1 MALHL
6 KFTAVATLAAVIV
19 AACQP
24 TPCDQAPPG
33 DQVGAANAMADC
45 LNTLEVTP
53 VAQMPKTG
61 GATYIGFAT
70 GSIDTSPT
78 ATDSL
83 IGTARLTAS
92 FAANSTS
99 VTGKLKNFSSGK
111 GVTITGSL
119 DVNASTPALFGS
131 NILSGN
137 ITNSITNP
145 LTYGGQLATFT
156 VPVWGGYSG
165 TSAEGIALVNTQD
178 LSGKTTGVVT
188 LPNFTG
194 SAKMAIVAMQ

>member
-45 LNTLEVTP
+45 LNSLDVTP

-61 GATYIGFAT
+61 GAIYNGFVT

-78 ATDSL
+78 TTDSL

-99 VTGKLKNFSSGK
+99 VTGKLKNFNSGK
-111 GVTITGSL
+111 GVTTTGSL

-137 ITNSITNP
+137 ITNS
-145 LTYGGQLATFT
+145 LTYGGQLATFA

-188 LPNFTG
+188 LPGFTG

>member
-24 TPCDQAPPG
+24 TPCDQAPPS

-45 LNTLEVTP
+45 LNSLNVTP
-53 VAQMPKTG
+53 VAQMPKTS
-61 GATYIGFAT
+61 GAIYNGFVI
-70 GSIDTSPT
+70 GSIDTSPST
-78 ATDSL
+78 TDSL

-92 FAANSTS
+92 FSANSTS
-99 VTGKLKNFSSGK
+99 VTGKLKNFSSGNN
-111 GVTITGSL
+111 VATTGSL
-119 DVNASTPALFGS
+119 DVNASTPTTPTLFPS

-137 ITNSITNP
+137 VIGS
-145 LTYGGQLATFT
+145 LTYGGQLATFA

-165 TSAEGIALVNTQD
+165 TSAEGIELVNTLDSSQ
-178 LSGKTTGVVT
+178 KTTGVVT
-188 LPNFTG
+188 LSGFTG